1 MEVANKYKIAI
12 VTAHIG
18 DSGGTGSL
26 SISDE
31 ARMEM
36 LEYGVDLYSF
46 TTDQLSELQ
55 QYYNPRFDYEDIIH
69 SNMFDKIIKWYY
81 RKIKYK
87 QLVYPSTKNTN
98 NRLIAKLPKMCFY
111 YFVPDNY
118 DYIIWL
124 DSKFTIEKYW
134 LKYILWLINKNSSAD
149 LIISKHSARHSVKEE
164 VDYILKSNNIDLCS
178 KYNKSELAYQIYKYN
193 QSLYFKD
200 IELYECGLII
210 YNRNIICKK
219 EFLEEWYAHN
229 FFYSIQD
236 QLSFPYLVQKHRIKI
251 ATIIQDVMKM
261 PFSSHEYNQ

>member
-18 DSGGTGSL
+18 DGGGTGSL

-111 YFVPDNY
+111 YF
-118 DYIIWL
+118 
-124 DSKFTIEKYW
+124 
-134 LKYILWLINKNSSAD
+134 
-149 LIISKHSARHSVKEE
+149 H
-164 VDYILKSNNIDLCS
+164 
-178 KYNKSELAYQIYKYN
+178 
-193 QSLYFKD
+193 
-200 IELYECGLII
+200 
-210 YNRNIICKK
+210 
-219 EFLEEWYAHN
+219 
-229 FFYSIQD
+229 
-236 QLSFPYLVQKHRIKI
+236 
-251 ATIIQDVMKM
+251 
-261 PFSSHEYNQ
+261 